1 MEPTFQTTF
10 IPKKP
15 LAENRDTGQSGG
27 VSIMVFLATI
37 LLVVS
42 CALAG
47 GMYLYRNSV
56 DVKVVEMQK
65 QIDQS
70 SISYDADLAFNI
82 EDTNRRL
89 TVAQEL
95 LGNHV
100 SFSPLLVTL
109 GENTLKTIRY
119 NKMNAEQTVG
129 SNAIVTIKISGVA
142 KNYDAIALQSDMF
155 GKNRF
160 IRDPIFSNL
169 IPTIDNNISF
179 DLSFTVDPAYMKY
192 NNHITK

>member
-15 LAENRDTGQSGG
+15 LVENQDMSSTGG
-27 VSIMVFLATI
+27 VSLLVFLATI

-47 GMYLYRNSV
+47 GIYLYRASV
-56 DVKVVEMQK
+56 ASKVDDMQK
-65 QIDQS
+65 QLEQS
-70 SISYDADLAFNI
+70 SVSFDADLAFNI
-82 EDTNRRL
+82 EDTNHRL
-89 TVAQEL
+89 SVAQEL
-95 LGNHV
+95 VSNHV
-100 SFSPLLVTL
+100 AFSPLLVIL

-119 NKMNAEQTVG
+119 TKLNAEQTVG
-129 SNAIVTIKISGVA
+129 SGAEATIKISGVA

-155 GKNRF
+155 AKNRF

-169 IPTIDNNISF
+169 VPTIEGNIAF

>member
-15 LAENRDTGQSGG
+15 LVETSNNQQNGG
-27 VSIMVFLATI
+27 VSILVLLATI

-42 CALAG
+42 VALAG
-47 GMYLYRNSV
+47 GMYVYRSTV
-56 DVKVVEMQK
+56 DAKVIDMQK
-65 QIDQS
+65 QLEQS
-70 SISYDADLAFNI
+70 SVSFDADLAFTI

-89 TVAQEL
+89 SVAQEI

-109 GENTLKTIRY
+109 GESTLKTIRY
-119 NKMNAEQTVG
+119 TKFNAEQTVG
-129 SNAIVTIKISGVA
+129 AGALVTIKISGVA
-142 KNYDAIALQSDMF
+142 KSYDAIALQSDMF
-155 GKNRF
+155 AKNRF

-169 IPTIDNNISF
+169 VPTIDGNIGF
-179 DLSFTVDPAYMKY
+179 DLSFTVDPSYMKY
-192 NNHITK
+192 SNHITK

>member
-15 LAENRDTGQSGG
+15 LVNNQNSGSTGG
-27 VSIMVFLATI
+27 VSLLVFLATI

-47 GMYLYRNSV
+47 GMYLYRSNV
-56 DVKVVEMQK
+56 EAKVAEMQK
-65 QIDQS
+65 QLEQS
-70 SISYDADLAFNI
+70 SVSYDADLAFNI

-89 TVAQEL
+89 TVAQDL
-95 LGNHV
+95 VANHV
-100 SFSPLLVTL
+100 SFSPLLITL
-109 GENTLKTIRY
+109 GQNTLKTIRY
-119 NKMNAEQTVG
+119 TKMNAEQTVG
-129 SNAIVTIKISGVA
+129 SNASTTIKISGVA

-179 DLSFTVDPAYMKY
+179 DLSFTVDPSYMKY